1 MDTLATGLT
10 FNSYPELCDFIETY
24 EEQTHCI
31 LYKSDSRTIAAR
43 RKRQPERVFN
53 EELIYFRIL

>member
-31 LYKSDSRTIAAR
+31 LYKSDSRTIAATLAR
-43 RKRQPERVFN
+43 HTADTCV
-53 EELIYFRIL
+53 